1 DISRACIASVMDLV
15 DGLSRNVGAYHVC
28 CDFLSMA
35 SRDDDNLRRLSEEE
49 RNRLSDILK
58 LTIRFAQLSL
68 PPTAARKCVD
78 YLCLDSFE
86 CGESEQIC
94 GDDLPFSGLTAVFGR
109 SLQLGWHTSSGGVGQ
124 WQVVVGTTPP
134 CGDGVRSS
142 DEACDMGILNG
153 RMGCS
158 DECRVLSG
166 WRCDAGGCASV
177 CGDGIRVEGEACDLG
192 VLNGL
197 PSTGCSNN
205 CSVSRGYEC
214 SPDNLCQPLCGNGLL
229 DVDEECDDGGQ
240 LDGDGCDHDCVVE
253 PWHACF
259 KPENSRGPSFCEYQ
273 PVRVHCQN
281 GCSEDWTISIFSWR
295 AVMTAVR
302 ATTNTTTFVV
312 HLADT
317 VEDAIVTWSPGVV
330 ATCLVLNTT
339 GERFCPGD
347 SPLVISSSVSL
358 RVDKDAH
365 DEFQSGWGF
374 EVAKR
379 ECGDGR
385 RHFEEACDD
394 GNSLSGDG
402 CDAACQVEESH
413 VCFGGDYYNGDV
425 CVYQRDDA
433 VTSGCRKIK
442 LPSLSP
448 SLEPCTGLLTV
459 SDHTMTSRKRMVL
472 DFQLPDN
479 GTVAVVDLHHIRPAV
494 MVFDRTTHPE
504 YIALNVST
512 TPLPVHR
519 RGMVES
525 RRVWNY
531 PEGQLL
537 SNTTVVRDGLKSFP
551 VNLSSMASG
560 TAFALDEG
568 VNQLRVWATG
578 RIKIA
583 STLRLF
589 LYTAICGDGHRTE
602 PFEVCDDA
610 NTDSNDGCDYPT
622 CTPSSAISSGT
633 RYGYVCSGGTFTTRD
648 YCSVSFIFI
657 DCSVGCYDFGM
668 ESHSGVDAVAR
679 LRSGKLT
686 IQVDAEAM
694 VRVLHSV
701 TTAEQQNCTV
711 SADVAGLHPITL
723 PCRPNLTLSSS
734 PPIYLPVGDHVL
746 ALEMMPE
753 GLYRVEVSIARCGD
767 GVVEGY
773 GEECDVGRSYSTV
786 SRASILAEKACLS
799 AQCLA
804 APGYICI
811 GDGCSRGPTRA
822 LSVGCRGY
830 HCARHTRAQNVDG
843 GIVAISSGAEFAN
856 VTSVLRVATEDI
868 THVLIVEQCNSEEV
882 SLTREGWEAQLCFPQ
897 EQALVQ
903 WNATGMFYWTPFT
916 PAALLHLLIAPQV
929 CGDGIH
935 VLGEECDGASVGC
948 SPTRCTVEPS
958 HACIGSS
965 YHARRSRCKPINMD
979 GSIYCRHRSCSS
991 LSIEQGP
998 LNGSLLVGRSG
1009 SVSAFEKAHI
1019 HVKLARGARAVLG
1032 WLQPTTG
1039 IGWQCGVGR
1048 LDLFGDAVS
1057 GCRPESSR
1065 YLGEIETDE
1074 GIERDP
1080 LAWRVLDSGK
1090 KQDLIIK
1097 WSTVGWPY
1105 HPGLATNVSW
1115 SMMIIGLRCGDGVHL
1130 GWLEQCD
1137 DGNEDDDDGC
1147 DRACNLA
1154 PHRAFTDPHKTLPVE
1169 GLTITCSGWHCWR
1182 FAVLSEGP
1190 HRVVMNHQ
1198 HLEMTSEEADIG
1210 LDVANRAILRPASSG
1225 RPLCAS
1231 NEVSLEWTRNS
1242 SELSSELCGRDA
1254 ADDSDLVLNPGS
1266 HILRWRTR
1274 SAGFSGELG
1283 LAISPLVCG
1292 DGLRVGPE
1300 ECDDGNAR
1308 SKDGCSSTCEVE
1320 AGWICRGRARDK
1332 RDYCSRLMIPNVA
1345 ILCTGAACD
1354 RLAVDDPWTEP
1365 ASRRAGPDEGVW
1377 IEPGTKLL
1385 EPKHEVHV
1393 NISNIETLNVLPYA
1407 SSCRC
1412 PGIGRRIGI
1421 GEVCSYESC
1430 PDQQLSRGQ
1439 LVCGHGASLDGVMP
1453 GCVEKTELLT
1463 AKPVPA
1469 VLLTLEWIAAS
1480 DSALRVVAEALDGRL
1495 QQLLRASW
1503 LRTMVMQPSLFEL
1516 VYTGTFRSTKALL
1529 FSVAIVNANLSLTA
1543 LDDMS
1548 FLTGELARGLGIEAD
1563 QLVLETLVEKT
1574 DTRWWSMPAADNR
1587 RGAGLYADD
1596 GDEKSALARVEFA
1609 VALSGFLVVLA
1620 CSVAAIRLRLSEDP
1634 AESDEDDEEAEEDI
1648 AVVVIEG
1655 PNEENK
1661 TVDGSDDKAEE
1672 LNGGLQVPMI
1682 VIQSSPTSE
1691 PARPPQESS
1700 DAKRSVSSKLGRWS
1714 RSSMIF
1720 RFSRKKGN
1728 RPALQLDRR
1737 PDDDAEQVWAFASVF
1752 YCESTCVILQRD
1764 ITATRRYLD
1773 VLGHYYCP
1781 VSATA

>member
-1 DISRACIASVMDLV
+1 
-15 DGLSRNVGAYHVC
+15 
-28 CDFLSMA
+28 
-35 SRDDDNLRRLSEEE
+35 
-49 RNRLSDILK
+49 
-58 LTIRFAQLSL
+58 
-68 PPTAARKCVD
+68 
-78 YLCLDSFE
+78 
-86 CGESEQIC
+86 
-94 GDDLPFSGLTAVFGR
+94 
-109 SLQLGWHTSSGGVGQ
+109 
-124 WQVVVGTTPP
+124 
-134 CGDGVRSS
+134 
-142 DEACDMGILNG
+142 
-153 RMGCS
+153 
-158 DECRVLSG
+158 
-166 WRCDAGGCASV
+166 
-177 CGDGIRVEGEACDLG
+177 
-192 VLNGL
+192 
-197 PSTGCSNN
+197 
-205 CSVSRGYEC
+205 
-214 SPDNLCQPLCGNGLL
+214 
-229 DVDEECDDGGQ
+229 
-240 LDGDGCDHDCVVE
+240 
-253 PWHACF
+253 
-259 KPENSRGPSFCEYQ
+259 
-273 PVRVHCQN
+273 
-281 GCSEDWTISIFSWR
+281 
-295 AVMTAVR
+295 MTAMR
-302 ATTNTTTFVV
+302 TTNYTTTFVV

-358 RVDKDAH
+358 RIDEDAH
-365 DEFQSGWGF
+365 DELQSGWGF

-379 ECGDGR
+379 DCGDGR

-402 CDAACQVEESH
+402 CDAACQVEEGF

-433 VTSGCRKIK
+433 VTSGCRKIQ

-504 YIALNVST
+504 YIALNVSM

-525 RRVWNY
+525 RRHSSSVREDYEGSFQVWNY

-551 VNLSSMASG
+551 VNLSSMISG

-578 RIKIA
+578 RMKIA
-583 STLRLF
+583 PTLRLF

-610 NTDSNDGCDYPT
+610 NTDSNDGCDYPA

-633 RYGYVCSGGTFTTRD
+633 RHGYVCSGGTFTTRD
-648 YCSVSFIFI
+648 FCSVSFIFI
-657 DCSVGCYDFGM
+657 DCPGGCHDFGM

-679 LRSGKLT
+679 LRTGKLT
-686 IQVDAEAM
+686 IQVEAEAM
-694 VRVLHSV
+694 VRVVHST

-711 SADVAGLHPITL
+711 SADVAGLHPRL
-723 PCRPNLTLSSS
+723 K
-734 PPIYLPVGDHVL
+734 L
-746 ALEMMPE
+746 AL
-753 GLYRVEVSIARCGD
+753 RV
-767 GVVEGY
+767 VVTELLKDMAKSATL
-773 GEECDVGRSYSTV
+773 EDLIPR
-786 SRASILAEKACLS
+786 

-804 APGYICI
+804 APGYVCM
-811 GDGCSRGPTRA
+811 GGGCSRGPTRA

-843 GIVAISSGAEFAN
+843 GMVAISSGAEFAN

-868 THVLIVEQCNSEEV
+868 THVLIVEQCNLEEV
-882 SLTREGWEAQLCFPQ
+882 SLSREGRDAQLCFPQ

-903 WNATGMFYWTPFT
+903 WNYTGMFYLTPSS
-916 PAALLHLLIAPQV
+916 PAARLHLLIGSDSLYFSGNSKPPGREIEGYKDDA
-929 CGDGIH
+929 
-935 VLGEECDGASVGC
+935 GAQELRHPRSAGMGYTYSARSVTVPLGC
-948 SPTRCTVEPS
+948 SSKDCTVLPS
-958 HACIGSS
+958 YACIGSS
-965 YHARRSRCKPINMD
+965 YGARRSRCMPINMD
-979 GSIYCRHRSCSS
+979 GSIYCEHRSCSS

-998 LNGSLLVGRSG
+998 LSGSLVVGRSG

-1048 LDLFGDAVS
+1048 LDLFGDALS

-1080 LAWRVLDSGK
+1080 LAWRVIDSGK

-1097 WSTVGWPY
+1097 WTTVDWPY

-1130 GWLEQCD
+1130 GWQEQCD

-1210 LDVANRAILRPASSG
+1210 LDVTNRAILRPVSPG
-1225 RPLCAS
+1225 RPLCTS
-1231 NEVSLEWTRNS
+1231 NEVSLKWTRNP
-1242 SELSSELCGRDA
+1242 SELPSELCGRDA

-1266 HILRWRTR
+1266 HILRWRTK

-1292 DGLRVGPE
+1292 DSLRVGPE
-1300 ECDDGNAR
+1300 ECDDGNVR

-1354 RLAVDDPWTEP
+1354 RLAVDDPWTAEAGRGSS
-1365 ASRRAGPDEGVW
+1365 ASVTITKWSLDHTEMDSGELVVRAGPDEGVW

-1385 EPKHEVHV
+1385 EPNHEVHV
-1393 NISNIETLNVLPYA
+1393 NISNTETLNFLPYVD
-1407 SSCRC
+1407 SCRC
-1412 PGIGRRIGI
+1412 PGLGSRIGI
-1421 GEVCSYESC
+1421 GEVCAYESC

-1453 GCVEKTELLT
+1453 GCVERTELLT
-1463 AKPVPA
+1463 AKPVRA
-1469 VLLTLEWIAAS
+1469 VLLTLEWIAVS
-1480 DSALRVVAEALDGRL
+1480 DRVLRVVAEALDGRL

-1503 LRTMVMQPSLFEL
+1503 LRTMMIQPSSFEL
-1516 VYTGTFRSTKALL
+1516 VYAGTFRSTRALL
-1529 FSVAIVNANLSLTA
+1529 FSLAIVNANLSLTA
-1543 LDDMS
+1543 FDDMS

-1596 GDEKSALARVEFA
+1596 GDEKSALASAEFA

-1634 AESDEDDEEAEEDI
+1634 AESDEDDEEVEEDI

-1661 TVDGSDDKAEE
+1661 TVDGSDD
-1672 LNGGLQVPMI
+1672 VPMI

-1691 PARPPQESS
+1691 PARPSQESS
-1700 DAKRSVSSKLGRWS
+1700 DVKHSVSSKLGRWS

-1737 PDDDAEQVWAFASVF
+1737 PDDDAEQ
-1752 YCESTCVILQRD
+1752 
-1764 ITATRRYLD
+1764 
-1773 VLGHYYCP
+1773 
-1781 VSATA
+1781 